1 MTNVKMNYPLSKSL
15 NGFVNEFFNE
25 FPTAVGKTVREDL
38 LNNPPVNIEETPDDY
53 LVSILAPGYQKSDFK
68 VSLDN
73 HLLTISSEKREEEIT
88 EGNKL
93 IRKEF
98 SQRSF
103 KRSFTIN
110 EKIESESITAK
121 YDNGIL
127 YLTLPKRETAK
138 AFSKDIEIA

>member
-1 MTNVKMNYPLSKSL
+1 MTNVKMNHPLSKSL

-38 LNNPPVNIEETPDDY
+38 LNNPPVNIEETPDVY
-53 LVSILAPGYQKSDFK
+53 LVNILAPGYQKSDFK
-68 VSLDN
+68 IGLDN
-73 HLLTISSEKREEEIT
+73 NLLTISSEKKEDDLA
-88 EGNKL
+88 EGNKI

-110 EKIESESITAK
+110 EKIEAENITAK

-127 YLTLPKRETAK
+127 YLTLPKRENAK

>member
-1 MTNVKMNYPLSKSL
+1 M

-73 HLLTISSEKREEEIT
+73 HLLTISSEKREEEIA

-110 EKIESESITAK
+110 EKIEAESITAK

>member
-73 HLLTISSEKREEEIT
+73 QLLTISSEKREEEIA

>member
-1 MTNVKMNYPLSKSL
+1 M
-15 NGFVNEFFNE
+15 
-25 FPTAVGKTVREDL
+25 REDL

>member
-68 VSLDN
+68 VSLEN
-73 HLLTISSEKREEEIT
+73 HLLTISSEKREEEIA

-110 EKIESESITAK
+110 EKIEADSITAK